1 MNRAIGWLA
10 HNPVAANLL
19 MLLIVASGLTGAAS
33 VTEEV
38 FPELDLRRIRIQVP
52 YLGAAPEEVESGV
65 VVRIEEAVQNID
77 GVQQIVS
84 TASEGSASVIVEL
97 ETGADS
103 QRVLDEVTNNVQAI
117 TTFPVETERPIIRE
131 LVTRNQVTD
140 IAVAGATDVASLK
153 SIAEFVRDG
162 LVALPQVGQV
172 EIVSVPP
179 YEISIEVS
187 ETALRRHALTFDEVA
202 DAVRRSSLDL
212 PGGSVRTRRGE
223 ILLRTIGQ
231 AYSGVDYE
239 NLVLWTRA
247 DGSRLLLGDVATV
260 VDGFAETDQSARFDD
275 VPAVTVSVYRSGEQS
290 AIDVAAAVR
299 DYVRR
304 ADAWLPQGITLT
316 IWQDQS
322 LVLSDRLAI
331 MLGNGAAGFA
341 LVFLV
346 LTLFLEMRLAF
357 WVSLGIPISFLGAFA
372 LMPGLDVSVNM
383 VSCFAFILVLGIV
396 VDDAIIVGEN
406 IHRHQERHGVGLR
419 GAVDGAR
426 EIGKPVVYA
435 VLTTAAAFLP
445 LFFVSGAFGQM
456 FRVVPLV
463 VVPCLLFSL
472 LESLGILPAHLAH
485 GRRRGRPG
493 PWRRFQQRIA
503 GGLTWFVRRGYGP
516 ILESALRWRYVT
528 AAIGLSTLMLTG
540 GLALGGWTNFQFAPS
555 IENEYMTASIT
566 MSLGTPAAT
575 TSEAV
580 ARFEAGAARLRARL
594 EEETGVDYFRHVA
607 TTIGDQP
614 VQARGG
620 GRLGRLDADI
630 VAASNI
636 GEITVE
642 LAPAETRSHTSE
654 QLGILWREETGP
666 VPEAVAIDF
675 HTSLLTS
682 GEDVDVELSGR
693 DLDRLRAAADVLKG
707 RLAEYAGVYA
717 IADSVR
723 TGKAEM
729 RLDILPAAET
739 LGLTLQDLGRQ
750 VRQAFYGEEAQ
761 RIQRGR
767 DDIRVMV
774 RYPREQRRSL
784 GDLESMRVRTPG
796 GGEVPFSRVALVE
809 PGRGFASIRRIDRS
823 RAVNV
828 TASVD
833 PQVAST
839 SDLVADLRERILPQ
853 VLAEFPDV
861 FYRFRGTQEAQ
872 EEALSGLR
880 VGFVLALIM
889 IFGLLAIP
897 LRSYAQPL
905 IIMGAI
911 PFGLVGALWGH
922 MLMGLDVTFMSL
934 LGLVALTGVV
944 VNDSLIMV
952 DFINRARHAP
962 AGSREPEGR
971 PPDGRQP
978 APTGLEAAIRQAGGR
993 RFRPIVLTSLTTF
1006 AGLMPMMADRS
1017 MQAAFFIPMA
1027 VSLAFGVLFATFI
1040 TLFLVPVAYAI
1051 LDDLQRLP
1059 RRLPGDVGARQEEPV
1074 ARTFD
1079 GGRSPGARAARPS
1092 RISSSRGVMSGG

>member
-1 MNRAIGWLA
+1 MNHAITWLA

-19 MLLIVASGLTGAAS
+19 MLLIVASGLTGAAA

-38 FPELDLRRIRIQVP
+38 FPALDLRRISIQVP

-97 ETGADS
+97 EQGADA

-117 TTFPVETERPIIRE
+117 TTFPVETEKPLIRE

-140 IAVAGATDVASLK
+140 VAIAGAADVAALK
-153 SIAEFVRDG
+153 SIAEIVRDG
-162 LVALPQVGQV
+162 LVALPEVGQV

-187 ETALRRHALTFDEVA
+187 EVALRRHRLTFDQVA
-202 DAVRRSSLDL
+202 NAVRRSSLDL

-231 AYSGVDYE
+231 AYRGADYE
-239 NLVLWTRA
+239 NLVLWTRP

-260 VDGFAETDQSARFDD
+260 VDGFAETDQRARFDAL
-275 VPAVTVSVYRSGEQS
+275 PAVTVSVYRSGDQS
-290 AIDVAAAVR
+290 ALDVAAAVR
-299 DYVRR
+299 GYVRR
-304 ADAWLPQGITLT
+304 ADAWLPEGITLT

-322 LVLSDRLAI
+322 QVLTDRLAI
-331 MLGNGAAGFA
+331 MLNNGAAGFV
-341 LVFLV
+341 LVFVV
-346 LTLFLEMRLAF
+346 LALFLEMRLAF
-357 WVSLGIPISFLGAFA
+357 WVSLGIPICFLGAFA
-372 LMPGLDVSVNM
+372 LMPGLDLSVNM

-406 IHRHQERHGVGLR
+406 IHRHQERHGDGLR

-426 EIGKPVVYA
+426 EIGRPVVYA

-445 LFFVSGAFGQM
+445 LLFVTGAFGQM
-456 FRVVPLV
+456 FQVVPLV
-463 VVPCLLFSL
+463 VLPCLFFSL

-485 GRRRGRPG
+485 GRRRRRAGS
-493 PWRRFQQRIA
+493 WRRLQQRIA
-503 GGLTWFVRRGYGP
+503 GGLLWFVRSGYEP
-516 ILESALRWRYVT
+516 ALDAALRWRYVT
-528 AAIGLSTLMLTG
+528 AAVGLAALLLTG
-540 GLALGGWTNFQFAPS
+540 GLALGGGTSFQFAPS
-555 IENEYMTASIT
+555 IENEFMTASIT
-566 MSLGTPAAT
+566 MPLGTPAEAT
-575 TSEAV
+575 TGAV
-580 ARFEAGAARLRARL
+580 AKFEAGAARLRAVL
-594 EEETGVDYFRHVA
+594 AEETGLDYFRHVA

-614 VQARGG
+614 VLARGG
-620 GRLGRLDADI
+620 GRVGRLNADV

-636 GEITVE
+636 GEVTIE
-642 LAPAETRSHTSE
+642 LAPTETRSYTSE
-654 QLGILWREETGP
+654 QLGIRWREETGP

-675 HTSLLTS
+675 HTSLLSS

-717 IADSVR
+717 VADSIR

-729 RLDILPAAET
+729 RLDIRPAAET

-767 DDIRVMV
+767 DDVRVMV

-784 GDLESMRVRTPG
+784 GNLENMRVRTPN
-796 GGEVPFSRVALVE
+796 GGEVPFSQVALVE

-839 SDLVADLRERILPQ
+839 AALIADLRERILPAM
-853 VLAEFPDV
+853 LTEFPDV
-861 FYRFRGTQEAQ
+861 FYAFRGTQEAQ
-872 EEALSGLR
+872 EEAISGLR
-880 VGFVLALIM
+880 VGFVLALIL

-922 MLMGLDVTFMSL
+922 IVMGLDVTFMSL

-952 DFINRARHAP
+952 DFINRARNDF
-962 AGSREPEGR
+962 AGAGAGDPESR
-971 PPDGRQP
+971 PPDDPRN
-978 APTGLEAAIRQAGGR
+978 AVASLDRAIRQAGGR

-1006 AGLMPMMADRS
+1006 AGLVPMMVDRS

-1040 TLFLVPVAYAI
+1040 TLFLVPVSYAI

-1059 RRLPGDVGARQEEPV
+1059 RALSASFGAAPRASDP
-1074 ARTFD
+1074 AT
-1079 GGRSPGARAARPS
+1079 GA
-1092 RISSSRGVMSGG
+1092 

>member
-1 MNRAIGWLA
+1 MNGAMGWLA

-19 MLLIVASGLTGAAS
+19 MVLIVASGLTGAAA

-38 FPELDLRRIRIQVP
+38 FPELDLRRISIQVP

-97 ETGADS
+97 ETGADA
-103 QRVLDEVTNNVQAI
+103 QRVLDEITNNVQAI
-117 TTFPVETERPIIRE
+117 TTFPVETEKPLIRE

-140 IAVAGATDVASLK
+140 VAIVGAADVASLK
-153 SIAEFVRDG
+153 SIAELVRDG
-162 LVALPQVGQV
+162 LVALPEVGQV

-187 ETALRRHALTFDEVA
+187 EVALRRHRLTFDQVA
-202 DAVRRSSLDL
+202 NAVRRSSLDL

-231 AYSGVDYE
+231 AYRGADYE
-239 NLVLWTRA
+239 RLVLWTRP

-260 VDGFAETDQSARFDD
+260 VDGFAETDQRARFDEL
-275 VPAVTVSVYRSGEQS
+275 PAVTVSVYRSGDQS
-290 AIDVAAAVR
+290 ALDVAAAVR
-299 DYVRR
+299 DFVRR
-304 ADAWLPQGITLT
+304 ADAWLPEGVTLT
-316 IWQDQS
+316 VWQDQS
-322 LVLSDRLAI
+322 LVLTDRLAI
-331 MLGNGAAGFA
+331 MFENGAAGFM
-341 LVFLV
+341 LVFVV
-346 LTLFLEMRLAF
+346 LALFLDMRLAF
-357 WVSLGIPISFLGAFA
+357 WVSLGIPICFLGAVA
-372 LMPGLDVSVNM
+372 LMPSLSLSVNM

-406 IHRHQERHGVGLR
+406 IHRHQEQHGDGLR

-426 EIGKPVVYA
+426 EIGKPVIFA
-435 VLTTAAAFLP
+435 VLTTAVAFMP
-445 LFFVSGAFGQM
+445 LLFVTGGFGQM
-456 FRVVPLV
+456 FQVVPLV

-472 LESLGILPAHLAH
+472 IESLGILPAHLAH
-485 GRRRGRPG
+485 GRRRARAGS
-493 PWRRFQQRIA
+493 WRRLQQRIA
-503 GGLTWFVRRGYGP
+503 GGLLWCVRNGYEP
-516 ILESALRWRYVT
+516 ALDAALRWRYV
-528 AAIGLSTLMLTG
+528 AAAVGLATLILTG
-540 GLALGGWTNFQFAPS
+540 GLALGGGTNFQFAPA
-555 IENEYMTASIT
+555 IENEFMTASIT
-566 MSLGTPAAT
+566 MPLGTPADAT
-575 TSEAV
+575 SAAV
-580 ARFEAGAARLRARL
+580 AKFEAGAARLRATL
-594 EEETGVDYFRHVA
+594 EENTGSDYFRHLA

-614 VQARGG
+614 VLARGATG
-620 GRLGRLDADI
+620 GRVGRINADV

-636 GEITVE
+636 GEVTIE
-642 LAPAETRSHTSE
+642 LAPAETRSYTSE

-666 VPEAVAIDF
+666 VPEAVAIELRA
-675 HTSLLTS
+675 SLLS
-682 GEDVDVELSGR
+682 AGEDVNVEFSGR
-693 DLDRLRAAADVLKG
+693 DLDRLRAVADALKG
-707 RLAEYAGVYA
+707 RLAEYAGVYG
-717 IADSVR
+717 IADSMQA
-723 TGKAEM
+723 GKAEM
-729 RLDILPAAET
+729 RLDIRPAAET
-739 LGLTLQDLGRQ
+739 LGLTLEDLGRQ

-767 DDIRVMV
+767 DDVRVMV

-784 GDLESMRVRTPG
+784 GNLEAMRVRTPD
-796 GGEVPFSRVALVE
+796 GGEVPFSQVALVE

-833 PQVAST
+833 PQVSSAGA
-839 SDLVADLRERILPQ
+839 LVADLRERILPQ
-853 VLAEFPDV
+853 LLAEFPGV
-861 FYRFRGTQEAQ
+861 FYAFRGSQQTQQEAV
-872 EEALSGLR
+872 SGLR
-880 VGFVLALIM
+880 VGFVLAVIL

-922 MLMGLDVTFMSL
+922 ILMGLDVTFMSL

-952 DFINRARHAP
+952 DFINRARGAGGAGHAESGAP
-962 AGSREPEGR
+962 A
-971 PPDGRQP
+971 GRQP
-978 APTGLEAAIRQAGGR
+978 APAGLEHAIRQAGGQ

-1006 AGLMPMMADRS
+1006 AGLVPMMADRS

-1027 VSLAFGVLFATFI
+1027 VSLAFGVLFATVI
-1040 TLFLVPVAYAI
+1040 TLFLVPVSYAI
-1051 LDDLQRLP
+1051 LDDVERLP
-1059 RRLPGDVGARQEEPV
+1059 RRLTGSTPWRP
-1074 ARTFD
+1074 
-1079 GGRSPGARAARPS
+1079 RPS
-1092 RISSSRGVMSGG
+1092 SPASAG

>member
-1 MNRAIGWLA
+1 MNRAIDWLA
-10 HNPVAANLL
+10 RNPVAANLL
-19 MLLIVASGLTGAAS
+19 MVLVVASGLTAAAT

-38 FPELDLRRIRIQVP
+38 FPEIDLRRIGIEVP

-65 VVRIEEAVQNID
+65 VVRIEEAIQNID

-84 TASEGSASVIVEL
+84 TASEGSASVVAEL
-97 ETGADS
+97 EFGADS

-117 TTFPVETERPIIRE
+117 TTFPAETERPIIRE
-131 LVTRNQVTD
+131 LVTRSQVTD
-140 IAVAGATDVASLK
+140 IAIAGATDVASLK
-153 SIAEFVRDG
+153 SIAEIVRDG
-162 LVALPQVGQV
+162 LVALPEVGQV

-187 ETALRRHALTFDEVA
+187 EVALRRHRLTFDQVA
-202 DAVRRSSLDL
+202 SAVRRSSLDM
-212 PGGSVRTRRGE
+212 PGGSVRTDRGE
-223 ILLRTIGQ
+223 ILLRTVGQ
-231 AYSGVDYE
+231 AYRGGDYE
-239 NLVLWTRA
+239 NLVLWTRP
-247 DGSRLLLGDVATV
+247 DGSRLLLGDVAAV
-260 VDGFAETDQSARFDD
+260 VDGFAETDQRARFDEL
-275 VPAVTVSVYRSGEQS
+275 PAVTVSVYRSGEQS
-290 AIDVAAAVR
+290 ALDVAAAVR

-304 ADAWLPQGITLT
+304 AEAWLPEGITLT

-322 LVLSDRLAI
+322 QVLTDRLAI
-331 MLGNGAAGFA
+331 MLNNGAAGFV
-341 LVFLV
+341 LVFIV
-346 LTLFLEMRLAF
+346 LALFLDMRLAF
-357 WVSLGIPISFLGAFA
+357 WVSLGIPIAFLGAFA
-372 LMPGLDVSVNM
+372 LLPGLGVSVNM

-406 IHRHQERHGVGLR
+406 IHRHQERHGGGLR

-445 LFFVSGAFGQM
+445 LLFVTAFGQM
-456 FRVVPLV
+456 FQVVPLV
-463 VVPCLLFSL
+463 VLPCLLFSL

-485 GRRRGRPG
+485 VRRRRRAG

-503 GGLTWFVRRGYGP
+503 GGLLWFVSRVYGP
-516 ILESALRWRYVT
+516 ALEAALRWRYVT
-528 AAIGLSTLMLTG
+528 VALGLATLILTG
-540 GLALGGWTNFQFAPS
+540 GLALGGSTNFQFAPS
-555 IENEYMTASIT
+555 IENEFMTASIT
-566 MSLGTPAAT
+566 MPLGTPAGAT
-575 TSEAV
+575 AAAV
-580 ARFEAGAARLRARL
+580 AKFEAGAVRLRASL
-594 EEETGVDYFRHVA
+594 EAETGVDYFRHVA
-607 TTIGDQP
+607 TMIGDQP
-614 VQARGG
+614 VMARGG
-620 GRLGRLDADI
+620 GRFGRISSDV
-630 VAASNI
+630 VASPHI
-636 GEITVE
+636 GEVTIE
-642 LAPAETRSHTSE
+642 LAPSETRAHTSE
-654 QLGILWREETGP
+654 QLGILWREEAGP

-675 HTSLLTS
+675 HTSLLST
-682 GEDVDVELSGR
+682 GEDVDVELSGL
-693 DLDRLRAAADVLKG
+693 DLDRLRAAGDVLKG

-717 IADSVR
+717 VADSMR
-723 TGKAEM
+723 IGKAEM
-729 RLDILPAAET
+729 RLDIRPAAET

-767 DDIRVMV
+767 DDVRVMV

-784 GDLESMRVRTPG
+784 GSLETMRVRTPD
-796 GGEVPFSRVALVE
+796 GGEVPFSQVALVE

-828 TASVD
+828 TASID

-839 SDLVADLRERILPQ
+839 AALIGDLRERILP
-853 VLAEFPDV
+853 AMRTEFPDV
-861 FYRFRGTQEAQ
+861 FYTFRGTQEAQ
-872 EEALSGLR
+872 EEAISGLR
-880 VGFVLALIM
+880 VGFLLALIM

-922 MLMGLDVTFMSL
+922 MLMGLDVTFMTL

-952 DFINRARHAP
+952 DFINRERDVP
-962 AGSREPEGR
+962 AGSGDPTGR
-971 PPDGRQP
+971 PPDGSEP
-978 APTGLEAAIRQAGGR
+978 APNGLEQAIRQAGSQ

-1006 AGLMPMMADRS
+1006 AGLVPMLADRS

-1027 VSLAFGVLFATFI
+1027 ASLAFGVLFATFI

-1059 RRLPGDVGARQEEPV
+1059 RALSAPRGAAPRVSDPV
-1074 ARTFD
+1074 
-1079 GGRSPGARAARPS
+1079 SGA
-1092 RISSSRGVMSGG
+1092 

>member
-1 MNRAIGWLA
+1 VNRAIAWLA

-19 MLLIVASGLTGAAS
+19 MVLIIASGITGAAT

-38 FPELDLRRIRIQVP
+38 FPELDLRRIRIEVP

-65 VVRIEEAVQNID
+65 VVRIEEAIQNID

-84 TASEGSASVIVEL
+84 TASEGSGAVIVEL
-97 ETGADS
+97 ESGADS

-117 TTFPVETERPIIRE
+117 TTFPVETEQPIIRE
-131 LVTRNQVTD
+131 LVTRSQVTD
-140 IAVAGATDVASLK
+140 IAIAGATDVASLK
-153 SIAEFVRDG
+153 TIAELVRDG
-162 LVALPQVGQV
+162 LVAMPEVGQV

-187 ETALRRHALTFDEVA
+187 EVALRRHGLTFDQVA

-212 PGGSVRTRRGE
+212 PGGSVRTQRGE

-231 AYSGVDYE
+231 AYRGEDYAR
-239 NLVLWTRA
+239 LPLWTRP

-260 VDGFAETDQSARFDD
+260 VDGFAETDQRARFDD
-275 VPAVTVSVYRSGEQS
+275 VSAVTVSVYRSGDQS
-290 AIDVAAAVR
+290 ALDVAAAVR
-299 DYVRR
+299 DYVER
-304 ADAWLPQGITLT
+304 AEAWLPEGITLT

-322 LVLSDRLAI
+322 EVLTDRLAI
-331 MLGNGAAGFA
+331 MLGNGAAGFL
-341 LVFLV
+341 LVFVV
-346 LTLFLEMRLAF
+346 LSLFLEMRLAF

-372 LMPGLDVSVNM
+372 VMPGLDLSINM

-406 IHRHQERHGVGLR
+406 IYRHQERHGDGLR
-419 GAVDGAR
+419 GAIDGAR
-426 EIGKPVVYA
+426 EIGTPVVYA
-435 VLTTAAAFLP
+435 VLTTVAAFLP
-445 LFFVSGAFGQM
+445 LLFVTGAFGQM
-456 FRVVPLV
+456 FQVVPLV

-485 GRRRGRPG
+485 AVARNRAGH
-493 PWRRFQQRIA
+493 WRRFQQRIA
-503 GGLTWFVRRGYGP
+503 GGLMWLVRRGYEP
-516 ILESALRWRYVT
+516 ALDLALRWRYVT
-528 AAIGLSTLMLTG
+528 AAIGWSTLVLTG
-540 GLALGGWTNFQFAPS
+540 GVALGGWTNFQFAPS
-555 IENEYMTASIT
+555 IENEFMTASIT
-566 MSLGTPAAT
+566 MPLGTPAEA

-580 ARFEAGAARLRARL
+580 AKYETGAARLRARL
-594 EEETGVDYFRHVA
+594 ADETGVDYFRHVA

-620 GRLGRLDADI
+620 GRLGRISADV

-642 LAPAETRSHTSE
+642 LAPTELRSYTSE
-654 QLGILWREETGP
+654 QLGIMWREATGA
-666 VPEAVAIDF
+666 VPEAVAIDL
-675 HTSLLTS
+675 HTSLLSS
-682 GEDVDVELSGR
+682 GEDVNVEISGR
-693 DLDRLRAAADVLKG
+693 DLDRLRAAADVLKE
-707 RLAEYAGVYA
+707 RLSEYAGVYA

-723 TGKAEM
+723 TGKAEI
-729 RLDILPAAET
+729 RLDIRPAAET

-767 DDIRVMV
+767 DDVRVMV

-784 GDLESMRVRTPG
+784 GNLEDMRVRTPD
-796 GGEVPFSRVALVE
+796 GGEVPFSQVALVE

-833 PQVAST
+833 PQIAST
-839 SDLVADLRERILPQ
+839 SDLIADLRERILP
-853 VLAEFPDV
+853 LIATEFPDV

-872 EEALSGLR
+872 EEAIGGLR
-880 VGFVLALIM
+880 QGFLLSLIL

-922 MLMGLDVTFMSL
+922 VLMGLDVTFMSL
-934 LGLVALTGVV
+934 LGFVALTGVV

-952 DFINRARHAP
+952 DFINRGLHPDRGADGSGEPP
-962 AGSREPEGR
+962 AE
-971 PPDGRQP
+971 DTQTV
-978 APTGLEAAIRQAGGR
+978 PTGLEQAIRQAGGQ

-1006 AGLMPMMADRS
+1006 AGLIPMLADRS

-1040 TLFLVPVAYAI
+1040 TLFLVPIAYAI
-1051 LDDLQRLP
+1051 LDDVQRLP
-1059 RRLPGDVGARQEEPV
+1059 RRLRAAGGAAVRASLP
-1074 ARTFD
+1074 A
-1079 GGRSPGARAARPS
+1079 PGA
-1092 RISSSRGVMSGG
+1092 

>member
-1 MNRAIGWLA
+1 MNRAIAWLA

-19 MLLIVASGLTGAAS
+19 MVLIIASGLTGAAT

-65 VVRIEEAVQNID
+65 VLRVEEAVQNID

-117 TTFPVETERPIIRE
+117 TTLPAETERPIIRE

-140 IAVAGATDVASLK
+140 IAISGNTDVASLK
-153 SIAEFVRDG
+153 SIAELVRDG
-162 LVALPQVGQV
+162 LVALPDVGQV

-187 ETALRRHALTFDEVA
+187 EVALRRHRLTFDQVA

-231 AYSGVDYE
+231 AYRGGDYE
-239 NLVLWTRA
+239 RLVLWTRS

-260 VDGFAETDQSARFDD
+260 VDGFAETDQRARFDA
-275 VPAVTVSVYRSGEQS
+275 VPAVTVSVYRSGDQS
-290 AIDVAAAVR
+290 ALDVAAAVR
-299 DYVRR
+299 DYVDR
-304 ADAWLPQGITLT
+304 AGAWLPEGITLT

-322 LVLSDRLAI
+322 QVLTDRLAI
-331 MLGNGAAGFA
+331 MLNNGAAGFV
-341 LVFLV
+341 LVFVV

-357 WVSLGIPISFLGAFA
+357 WVSLGIPISFLGAFT
-372 LMPGLDVSVNM
+372 LMPGLDLSVNM

-406 IHRHQERHGVGLR
+406 IHRHQERHADPLR
-419 GAVDGAR
+419 GAVDGAQ
-426 EIGKPVVYA
+426 EIGKPVIYA
-435 VLTTAAAFLP
+435 VLTTVAAFLP
-445 LFFVSGAFGQM
+445 LLFVTGAFGQM
-456 FRVVPLV
+456 FQVVPLV
-463 VVPCLLFSL
+463 VMPCLLFSL
-472 LESLGILPAHLAH
+472 IESLGILPAHLAH
-485 GRRRGRPG
+485 ARPRDREG
-493 PWRRFQQRIA
+493 LWRRLQQRIA
-503 GGLTWFVRRGYGP
+503 GSLTWLVRRGYEP
-516 ILESALRWRYVT
+516 LLEVALRWRYVT
-528 AAIGLSTLMLTG
+528 AAVGLSTLVLTG
-540 GLALGGWTNFQFAPS
+540 GVALSGWTSFQFAPS
-555 IENEYMTASIT
+555 IENEFMTASIT
-566 MSLGTPAAT
+566 MPLGTPAEAT
-575 TSEAV
+575 SDAV
-580 ARFEAGAARLRARL
+580 AKYEAGAARLRARL
-594 EEETGVDYFRHVA
+594 EEETGVDHFRHVA

-620 GRLGRLDADI
+620 GRVGRISADV
-630 VAASNI
+630 VAAANI
-636 GEITVE
+636 GEITIE
-642 LAPAETRSHTSE
+642 LAPTETRSHTSE
-654 QLGILWREETGP
+654 QLGILWREEAGA
-666 VPEAVAIDF
+666 VPEAVAIDL
-675 HTSLLTS
+675 HTSLLSS

-693 DLDRLRAAADVLKG
+693 DLDRLRAAAETLKG

-717 IADSVR
+717 IADSIR

-729 RLDILPAAET
+729 RLGIRPAAET

-767 DDIRVMV
+767 DDVRVMV

-784 GDLESMRVRTPG
+784 GNLENMRVRTPN
-796 GGEVPFSRVALVE
+796 GGEVPFSQVALVE

-833 PQVAST
+833 PRIAST
-839 SDLVADLRERILPQ
+839 GELVADLRERILPE
-853 VLAEFPDV
+853 VRAEFPEV
-861 FYRFRGTQEAQ
+861 FHTFRGTQEAQ
-872 EEALSGLR
+872 QEAVSGLR
-880 VGFVLALIM
+880 VGFLLGLIL

-911 PFGLVGALWGH
+911 PFGLVGAMWGH
-922 MLMGLDVTFMSL
+922 LVMGLDVTFMSL
-934 LGLVALTGVV
+934 LGFVALTGVV

-952 DFINRARHAP
+952 DFINR
-962 AGSREPEGR
+962 GR
-971 PPDGRQP
+971 RPGIESGDPKGPPVDPQTAPDG
-978 APTGLEAAIRQAGGR
+978 LEHAIRQAGSQ

-1006 AGLMPMMADRS
+1006 AGLVPMLADGS

-1040 TLFLVPVAYAI
+1040 TLFLVPIAYAI

-1059 RRLPGDVGARQEEPV
+1059 RRL
-1074 ARTFD
+1074 
-1079 GGRSPGARAARPS
+1079 RAAVRTAE
-1092 RISSSRGVMSGG
+1092 RASGSASGA